1 MEKRRLGRTGHESTV
16 VTFGTAGIGRVSQAV
31 ADVAVENILEHGVN
45 HIDIA
50 PTYGEAMERM
60 APWMPKIRD
69 RVFLGAKTRERTYT
83 LAWKNIESC
92 IKRLGVESFDLFQL
106 HSVGTMEDL
115 DRVTAS
121 GGALEALVELR
132 ERGLTRWVGITGH
145 GPDAPRVHLE
155 ALRRFD
161 FDTVMFPLNAS
172 LYRNSEYRE
181 AADELLSVAN
191 ERDVGIHT
199 IKMLARGGWGNG
211 EREHTTWYD
220 PHREQDEIDGA
231 LWWLLSQP
239 MHTAPSVG
247 DVELLPRALDAAQRF
262 TPLTEDEQSAVVAR
276 QRAPLPEPGLGILA
290 AAD

>member
-16 VTFGTAGIGRVSQAV
+16 VAFGAAGIGRVSQEV
-31 ADVAVENILEHGVN
+31 ADRAVEQILEHGVN

-60 APWMPKIRD
+60 APWMPKLRD
-69 RVFLGAKTRERTYT
+69 SMFLGAKTRERTRE
-83 LAWKNIESC
+83 LAWANIESC
-92 IKRLGVESFDLFQL
+92 MSRLDVESFDLFQL

-115 DRVTAS
+115 DKATGS

-132 ERGLTRWVGITGH
+132 ERGLTRWLGITGH

-161 FDTVMFPLNAS
+161 FDTVMFPLNAT
-172 LYRNSEYRE
+172 LYRNAEYRE
-181 AADELLSVAN
+181 HAEELLSAAN
-191 ERDVGIHT
+191 HRDVGVHT
-199 IKMLARGGWGNG
+199 IKMLARGGWGDR

-220 PHREQDEIDGA
+220 PHREQSEIDSA

-262 TPLTEDEQSAVVAR
+262 SPLSNDDQEAVVAG
-276 QRAPLPEPGLGILA
+276 QRPPLPEPGLGILA
-290 AAD
+290 AD